1 MLEKRIELSNDG
13 IRGQMNLVYSMMRFI
28 ATILNMAKDSPLA
41 RETISVTAEGLL
53 EQCAILYRD
62 ISQYVE
68 LTSEAEEER
77 VSAS

>member
-1 MLEKRIELSNDG
+1 MLEKRIELSNDN
-13 IRGQMNLVYSMMRFI
+13 IRGQMNLVYTMMRFI
-28 ATILNMAKDSPLA
+28 ATLLSMAKDSPLA
-41 RETISVTAEGLL
+41 RETISVTAEGLF

-68 LTSEAEEER
+68 LTSETEEER